1 MGAIV
6 NIRGGLSM
14 QGLQP
19 LFTADAIQHV
29 MAQGMTDGKVGVF
42 KVIGAVTVHADGL
55 HDFLRRQVAVSREG
69 DDFVQR
75 HTVKPAAQSGPRRL
89 AGITQPQ
96 CSRARRQPISM
107 SG

>member
-29 MAQGMTDGKVGVF
+29 MAQGMIDGKVGVF
-42 KVIGAVTVHADGL
+42 KVISAIMVHADGL
-55 HDFLRRQVAVSREG
+55 HDFL
-69 DDFVQR
+69 
-75 HTVKPAAQSGPRRL
+75 
-89 AGITQPQ
+89 
-96 CSRARRQPISM
+96 
-107 SG
+107 